1 MNNFKKEMLK
11 NKIKEIFNFFIFI
24 LFISLISVLLY
35 IALNFKP
42 RPYTYE
48 DRIQQLRQWR

>member
-1 MNNFKKEMLK
+1 MNNFKKEILK

-24 LFISLISVLLY
+24 LFISLIAVLLY

-48 DRIQQLRQWR
+48 DRIQQIHQWR